1 MKSIRKISISIL
13 ILSFLILGCS
23 EKTTVKINME
33 ALGNE
38 LIEKV
43 GFEDELNK
51 VNDINTI
58 NMLYDIK
65 DAKNT
70 ILYISSG
77 ATAEEIGIFEF
88 ENEDLAKEGLQK
100 AKQRIENQKVNFD
113 GYMPL
118 EIKKLDDAIVKRID
132 NYVVLCVV
140 DDNEAE
146 KIINKYV
153 N

>member
-1 MKSIRKISISIL
+1 MKNIGKIIISIL

-23 EKTTVKINME
+23 KQTDVKVNME
-33 ALGNE
+33 SLVNE
-38 LIEKV
+38 LIEKID
-43 GFEDELNK
+43 FEDELNK

-65 DAKNT
+65 DAKNI

-77 ATAEEIGIFEF
+77 ATAEEIGVFEF
-88 ENEDLAKEGLQK
+88 ENEDLAKEGLK
-100 AKQRIENQKVNFD
+100 KVKQRIENQKVNFD

-118 EIKKLDDAIVKRID
+118 EIKKLDNAITKRIA
-132 NYVVLCVV
+132 NYVVICVA
-140 DDNEAE
+140 DNNEAK
-146 KIINKYV
+146 KIIDKYA